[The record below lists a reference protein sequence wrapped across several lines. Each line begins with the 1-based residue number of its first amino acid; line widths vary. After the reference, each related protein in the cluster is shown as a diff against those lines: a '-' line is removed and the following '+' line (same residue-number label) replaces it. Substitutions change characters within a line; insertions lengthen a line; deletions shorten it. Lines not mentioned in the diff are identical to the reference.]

1 MNVNARMST
10 EGLSVLPVREE
21 MSEQEE
27 DASVLTE
34 IELRR
39 LETIASNKAKLQE
52 LGLTDLRRYVR
63 LH

>member
-27 DASVLTE
+27 DTSVLTE